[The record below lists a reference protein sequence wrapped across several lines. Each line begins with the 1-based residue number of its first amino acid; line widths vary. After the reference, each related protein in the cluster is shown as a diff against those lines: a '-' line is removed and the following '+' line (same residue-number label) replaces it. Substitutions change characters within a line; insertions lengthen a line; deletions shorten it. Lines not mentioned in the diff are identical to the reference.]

1 MENPET
7 KSKSSRLRIEVKVSA
22 EQKDLFE
29 RAATLAKQG
38 VSEFVRSAAEK
49 AARDLTGKSSR

>member
-1 MENPET
+1 MESRGPVT
-7 KSKSSRLRIEVKVSA
+7 KSTRLRIEVKVSP

-29 RAATLAKQG
+29 RASAQTKQG

-49 AARDLTGKSSR
+49 AARELLKR